1 MDMHSDTSTVG
12 LLHETRR
19 QGATDANSSPQETAA
34 LEPPPEEIAKE
45 LKLILAS
52 PPFRP
57 SKRSQEFFFFV
68 VQHSLEGNAEPLKER
83 TIGAEIFHRPIGYDT
98 GYDSVVRVLAGDVR
112 RRLHLYY
119 SQARPAD
126 SRVQIDLPTGSYAPS
141 FSWLP
146 APPNPVVVI
155 DPLAAQDG
163 PAETIDEAASQPEE
177 TDSTRAEVPVRQKRL
192 VWLLSAGTMLA
203 AACLSL
209 VFFRS
214 EHTAIAQFW
223 APMVAPDRPVL
234 IYLPK
239 LLCYRV
245 SDELYRRTAKSPG
258 EFALT
263 FDRLN
268 LPPHLGP
275 NDTIRW
281 SEMQVDTDQGPGTGD
296 IKAAIQLSK
305 FLQTK
310 HVESDVR
317 IGTEFSFE
325 DMRTSPTVLIGAFS
339 NRWTLQLTKGLHYS
353 FEDEGDHT
361 EIRENGGTGQKWL
374 SEWDSSGHA
383 ETDYGLVTRLVNPK
397 TGQFSIVVAG
407 IGSNGS
413 EAAAELVTD
422 PQAFAKAMAN
432 VPSDWSKK
440 NLQILVKVS
449 LTDLM
454 NGPPVV
460 LGTYVW

>member
-1 MDMHSDTSTVG
+1 MHRDTSSVR
-12 LLHETRR
+12 HEST
-19 QGATDANSSPQETAA
+19 ANSLTQEPAA
-34 LEPPPEEIAKE
+34 SHPPPEEISRE

-57 SKRSQEFFFFV
+57 SKRSQEFLVFV
-68 VQHSLEGNAEPLKER
+68 VQHSLEGNAESLKER
-83 TIGAEIFHRPIGYDT
+83 TIGAEIFHRPVGYDT
-98 GYDSVVRVLAGDVR
+98 GDDSVVRVLAGDVR
-112 RRLHLYY
+112 RRLDLY
-119 SQARPAD
+119 SKARPTD
-126 SRVQIDLPTGSYAPS
+126 SRVQIDLPIGSYAPS

-146 APPNPVVVI
+146 ASPNPVVVKN
-155 DPLAAQDG
+155 PVASQNG
-163 PAETIDEAASQPEE
+163 RTETIEEEALLTEE
-177 TDSTRAEVPVRQKRL
+177 TASIAAEVPGRRKRL

-203 AACLSL
+203 TACLSL

-214 EHTAIAQFW
+214 EHTAIDQFW
-223 APMVAPDRPVL
+223 APIVAPGRPVL

-245 SDELYRRTAKSPG
+245 SGELYRRTAKSPG
-258 EFALT
+258 EFAST

-275 NDTIRW
+275 NDTIHW
-281 SEMQVDTDQGPGTGD
+281 SEMQVDVDQGPGIGD

-310 HVESDVR
+310 RVESDVR
-317 IGTEFSFE
+317 IGTEFTFE

-353 FEDEGDHT
+353 FEDEGDYT
-361 EIRENGGTGQKWL
+361 EIRENGGKGQKWM
-374 SEWDSSGHA
+374 SEWDSLGHA

-413 EAAAELVTD
+413 EAAAELVTN
-422 PQAFAKAMAN
+422 PQAFAKALAN